1 MGVIF
6 DLVKMEMS
14 VPEDKKAKALHAIEQ
29 AAGNSF
35 VFVGA
40 VQRLLG
46 ILVFIGRVLLSGM
59 WHLSR
64 SVMALRV
71 AARNGYVKMSADWN
85 EELQWWVELL
95 NHWNCKALMV
105 PERWIAPTYDSV
117 FFTDASRSEAKLVG
131 GAGGIFHNLVFQFDF
146 NADEIRGM
154 EIADLEGITHLLFLH
169 ELCLLCPEELA
180 GRRFITR
187 CDNQNFCDAV
197 NRKKPGTPSMAFL
210 VGEMHKLMALF
221 NFDVRIDFVK
231 SKDNEM
237 ADAFS
242 RRAWA
247 RVLNFLRTHQVQ
259 SRFTKSDVKGME
271 GVCEGWEKFVAAA
284 TDTLTL
290 SPLVWI
296 HIQDERRSKTASS
309 VIRRRQWARSM
320 LRERLPVGGQD

>member
-1 MGVIF
+1 
-6 DLVKMEMS
+6 
-14 VPEDKKAKALHAIEQ
+14 
-29 AAGNSF
+29 
-35 VFVGA
+35 
-40 VQRLLG
+40 
-46 ILVFIGRVLLSGM
+46 
-59 WHLSR
+59 
-64 SVMALRV
+64 
-71 AARNGYVKMSADWN
+71 
-85 EELQWWVELL
+85 
-95 NHWNCKALMV
+95 
-105 PERWIAPTYDSV
+105 
-117 FFTDASRSEAKLVG
+117 
-131 GAGGIFHNLVFQFDF
+131 
-146 NADEIRGM
+146 M

-169 ELCLLCPEELA
+169 ELCLLCPEDLA
-180 GRRFITR
+180 GRRFVTR

-237 ADAFS
+237 ADALS

-247 RVLNFLRTHQVQ
+247 RVLNFLRAHQVQ
-259 SRFTKSDVKGME
+259 SRFTKSDVKGKE

-290 SPLVWI
+290 PPLVWI